1 MQGTA
6 QNESVVVEG
15 VIESK
20 ETKLT
25 RGKEGENGEIIA
37 GSRKE
42 FVSVE
47 IQEDMKQY
55 PTKVNCWDEGIK
67 KQVANYSLGDYVTMY
82 ITEEK
87 KMSNYSG
94 QVVTYRNGVHISA
107 SSEAS
112 SRGTSSDASSPKAPW
127 KPNPKASPMQGFST
141 NKDSK
146 DMLILDQ
153 VIFKCAVKLMATSLS
168 TKTKLSPIEAAQ
180 LARDTWLAVRGHHD
194 SKPEVTQEPEKPL
207 KEEDEVFIGD
217 ELFIGDDEAPIAQIK
232 GDADENISGDSI
244 TKTENSSSH

>member
-1 MQGTA
+1 MQDTA

-25 RGKEGENGEIIA
+25 RGKEDESGAIIA

-42 FVSVE
+42 FISVE
-47 IQEDMKQY
+47 IQEAMKQY
-55 PTKVNCWDEGIK
+55 PTKVNCWDEGVK

-107 SSEAS
+107 NSEVT
-112 SRGTSSDASSPKAPW
+112 RGDSSDATSPLSKPKW
-127 KPNPKASPMQGFST
+127 KPNSKASPMQGFST
-141 NKDSK
+141 DKDSK

-153 VIFKCAVKLMATSLS
+153 VIFKCSVKLMATSLS
-168 TKTKLSPIEAAQ
+168 TKTPLSPIEASQ

-194 SKPEVTQEPEKPL
+194 SKPEATQEPEKPV
-207 KEEDEVFIGD
+207 KAEE
-217 ELFIGDDEAPIAQIK
+217 ELFSEDEAPIAQIK
-232 GDADENISGDSI
+232 GDTDENISGDSI
-244 TKTENSSSH
+244 AKAENSSSH

>member
-107 SSEAS
+107 T

-194 SKPEVTQEPEKPL
+194 SKPEATQEPEKPV
-207 KEEDEVFIGD
+207 KAEE
-217 ELFIGDDEAPIAQIK
+217 ELFSEDEAPIAQIK